1 MRLRGVRTH
10 NLASVDAEFGIGK
23 WTSVCG
29 VSGSGKTSL
38 VFHTL
43 HAEAERRWL
52 STLPAWRRSL
62 SDAMARPPMDA
73 ATGLVPTAALRQETS
88 ESGPW
93 ATLSSLAGLQ
103 EPLVALWAAVS
114 VPVSPA
120 TGERMEGL
128 SAPDVVEKLLRE
140 APDEKVRILF
150 RPDEPCP
157 GPWVR
162 RGFVRG
168 ALGREALELERL
180 DPDAPLD
187 GLRIVVDRLRAQ
199 ERHAVRLAEA
209 VLTAYRLG
217 NDLCSLELGEP
228 GSERTISV
236 SGAPRCLAT
245 GRMAPRPTPSL
256 FSRRSVQGHCPAC
269 KGAGRDGAGT
279 CPACSGAGLRE
290 EAGWFRI
297 GGVSLVELLARE
309 VAEVRSTVRGGEWDP
324 LAQGPCAE
332 LVDEIRR
339 RAEVL
344 DELGLGYLPLDRA
357 AESLSQGE
365 ERRARLGALVGAPL
379 SGLAYVLDEPTTGL
393 HPRDLPPVHALLSR
407 LRDQGAT
414 LVVVEHDLRS
424 LDRSD
429 AVIETGPGPGRA
441 GGRILYAGPPSG
453 IAGAST
459 PSGKWISGASRP
471 PARPGANAKGR
482 VVVRGACGRNLRK
495 VDLEVPL
502 GCFTAVTGVS
512 GAGKSSLVLDTLAPA
527 LKREL
532 SGSGDPLPF
541 ESVSVEGELHEVA
554 VVEPGGEWIRS
565 PRSTVATLS
574 GMLDEL
580 RALYAALPDS
590 KVRGWT
596 ASRFSPNA
604 KGGRCETCG
613 GIGEEKVVLHLLPDA
628 WTPCSRC
635 NGSRFDVQT
644 LSVRWKGLSIADVL
658 DLDLEA
664 ARGLFA
670 NHARLGG
677 LLARLCAAGLGHLS
691 PGRRS
696 DSLSG
701 GEALRLRLASAV
713 AGAGSRKRTLWI
725 LDEPSRGLHPLDTL
739 RLGTVFDDLL
749 ASGDAVLAITHDPV
763 LVSRCDHV
771 VELGPGPGRDGG
783 RVLFAGRPSE
793 LARGGF
799 PSSESVKRELEA

>member
-1 MRLRGVRTH
+1 MKLRGVRTH

-93 ATLSSLAGLQ
+93 ATLSSLAGLH
-103 EPLVALWAAVS
+103 EPLVALWAAAS

-128 SAPDVVEKLLRE
+128 SAPEVAEKLLRE
-140 APDEKVRILF
+140 APDEKVQILF
-150 RPDEPCP
+150 RPDETCP

-168 ALGREALELERL
+168 AVGRESLELERL

-217 NDLCSLELGEP
+217 GDLCSLEIGEP
-228 GSERTISV
+228 GSEKTISV
-236 SGAPRCLAT
+236 SGVPRCLAT
-245 GRMAPRPTPSL
+245 GRTAPRPTPSL
-256 FSRRSVQGHCPAC
+256 FSRRSVQGHCPVC
-269 KGAGRDGAGT
+269 KGAGADGAVP
-279 CPACSGAGLRE
+279 CSACAGSGLRE

-297 GGVSLVELLARE
+297 GGVSLVDLLGRD
-309 VAEVRSTVRGGEWDP
+309 VAEVRATLEGSEWES

-344 DELGLGYLPLDRA
+344 DDLGLGYLPLGRA

-407 LRDQGAT
+407 LRDHGAT

-441 GGRILYAGPPSG
+441 GGRILYAGSPS
-453 IAGAST
+453 AMAAAPT
-459 PSGKWISGASRP
+459 PSGKWLSGAARP
-471 PARPGANAKGR
+471 PARPRLAAKGR
-482 VVVRGACGRNLRK
+482 VVLRGACGRNLREAD
-495 VDLEVPL
+495 VEIPL
-502 GCFTAVTGVS
+502 GCFTTVTGVS

-527 LKREL
+527 LKRKL
-532 SGSGDPLPF
+532 SGSGAPLPF
-541 ESVSVEGELHEVA
+541 ASISVEGELHDVA
-554 VVEPGGEWIRS
+554 VVEPGGEWVRS

-574 GMLDEL
+574 GMLDDL
-580 RALYAALPDS
+580 RTLYAALPDS

-635 NGSRFDVQT
+635 NGARFDAQT

-670 NHARLGG
+670 NHAKLGG
-677 LLARLCAAGLGHLS
+677 LLGRLCAAGLGHLS

-713 AGAGSRKRTLWI
+713 GGAGSRKRTLWI

-739 RLGTVFDDLL
+739 KLGSVFDDLL
-749 ASGDAVLAITHDPV
+749 ASGDTVVAITHDPV
-763 LVSRCDHV
+763 LASRCDQV
-771 VELGPGPGRDGG
+771 VELGPGPGREGG
-783 RVLFAGRPSE
+783 RVLFAGRPEE
-793 LARGGF
+793 LAQGGF
-799 PSSESVKRELEA
+799 PSSESVKRELGA